1 MSLFSYVPYFSLYK
15 EGRLWSWTFTNFNC
29 VTLTCSKGKDV
40 LFFFI
45 FMITHCFQP
54 TCQPDYQL
62 YNHLNMDL
70 LEHNTKKQIKNYQ
83 TIIKT
88 LIQHMAPTPIKK
100 FLSSYVARIF
110 FLVSQSSDF
119 LQRFCAAN
127 TSITFNE

>member
-1 MSLFSYVPYFSLYK
+1 MFLISVFI
-15 EGRLWSWTFTNFNC
+15 R
-29 VTLTCSKGKDV
+29 KDV
-40 LFFFI
+40 YGAGPSQILIVLPLPVVKVKMFFFFFFI

-70 LEHNTKKQIKNYQ
+70 LEHNTKKQIKKYQ